1 MFYLKIMF
9 DTLTIIGPGLL
20 GASIGMASR
29 KHSLAK
35 KIQVWIR
42 NEEKYTQCINEKW
55 CDNAHTSIINSVED
69 SDLIILCTPVDTIIP
84 LLKEILPHLKRNAVV
99 TDIGSVKG
107 SICKQADLLVHSSHQ
122 LFIGS
127 HPMAGSEK
135 TGMKYASETL
145 LEGSPCILCPTKQS
159 DPNALKKVK
168 KFWESL
174 KMKTVSMN
182 PSLHDSTVAQISH
195 LPHVVA
201 SLLSASLSGTP
212 KDSFA
217 FAGGGLKDTTRV
229 AGGSP
234 ILWQTIIE
242 QNSKEILQSLEKFEE
257 VVKVFK
263 HNLETNDYSAISEIL
278 IKGQNVRK
286 NIENAES
293 KILD

>member
-1 MFYLKIMF
+1 
-9 DTLTIIGPGLL
+9 
-20 GASIGMASR
+20 
-29 KHSLAK
+29 
-35 KIQVWIR
+35 
-42 NEEKYTQCINEKW
+42 
-55 CDNAHTSIINSVED
+55 
-69 SDLIILCTPVDTIIP
+69 
-84 LLKEILPHLKRNAVV
+84 
-99 TDIGSVKG
+99 
-107 SICKQADLLVHSSHQ
+107 
-122 LFIGS
+122 
-127 HPMAGSEK
+127 
-135 TGMKYASETL
+135 MKYASETL

-257 VVKVFK
+257 VVLT
-263 HNLETNDYSAISEIL
+263 HTCRELLELDYGKSLAKNMLADPLLSEIIGSKFSL
-278 IKGQNVRK
+278 ISTTTRENSEFTGRMTNWLLDSRFKNFTGESLNVENDRVMICGSMDMLKSHKGICE
-286 NIENAES
+286 NIDMIEGSNSDPGHFVIEKAFT
-293 KILD
+293 D